1 MACIL
6 GRYLV
11 EQEELAL
18 SQYQTLMS
26 YFPAVVQE
34 EDGFLSK
41 GANRVRYNLII
52 TIFGNLLT
60 FHFTVHHV
68 RFLDPR
74 KIFAINARCR
84 GEFSTSMSIHEKYS
98 LIRQ

>member
-52 TIFGNLLT
+52 TIFGNIN
-60 FHFTVHHV
+60 FSFYSS
-68 RFLDPR
+68 PR
-74 KIFAINARCR
+74 QIFGPSQNFCN
-84 GEFSTSMSIHEKYS
+84 
-98 LIRQ
+98 